1 MMMRGRAE
9 IHFASGAK
17 NRLIPAHMNDLP
29 ANESDKISHARSLC
43 DANRWAE
50 LLEFAQAWQT
60 EAPTAAKSFFFRG
73 IALTQTGRFVEA
85 ETAYRRALELDST
98 DFKAW
103 NNLAALLCENL
114 RRPGDALA
122 CLQKILEFDPQNKVA
137 WSNLA
142 NLSGRFGR
150 HEESLACAERALAL
164 DPQMVEAQ
172 LHRARAAEALGK
184 KDILREASAA
194 LAALPPER
202 FRFAR

>member
-1 MMMRGRAE
+1 M
-9 IHFASGAK
+9 
-17 NRLIPAHMNDLP
+17 NRSLIPHSTILDLGIRQVVAP
-29 ANESDKISHARSLC
+29 LLWARAASLVSILPLGIWTTSHL
-43 DANRWAE
+43 
-50 LLEFAQAWQT
+50 
-60 EAPTAAKSFFFRG
+60 
-73 IALTQTGRFVEA
+73 
-85 ETAYRRALELDST
+85 
-98 DFKAW
+98 W

-114 RRPGDALA
+114 QRPADALA

-150 HEESLACAERALAL
+150 HAESLACAERALAL

-184 KDILREASAA
+184 TEILREASAA

>member
-1 MMMRGRAE
+1 MSQSNNNEPDKVAQARA
-9 IHFASGAK
+9 
-17 NRLIPAHMNDLP
+17 
-29 ANESDKISHARSLC
+29 LC
-43 DANRWAE
+43 DANQWAE
-50 LLEFAQAWQT
+50 LLKFAKAWQA
-60 EAPTAAKSFFFRG
+60 ESPTVAKSFFFQG

-85 ETAYRRALELDST
+85 ETAYRRALELDVA

-114 RRPGDALA
+114 QRPADALA
-122 CLQKILEFDPQNKVA
+122 CLQKILEFDPQNKIA

-142 NLSGRFGR
+142 NLSARFGR
-150 HEESLACAERALAL
+150 HAESLACAERALAL

-184 KDILREASAA
+184 KEILREASAA

>member
-1 MMMRGRAE
+1 
-9 IHFASGAK
+9 
-17 NRLIPAHMNDLP
+17 MNQP
-29 ANESDKISHARSLC
+29 NITESDKVPQARALC
-43 DANRWAE
+43 DAGRWLE
-50 LLEFAQAWQT
+50 LLEFAKAWQA
-60 EAPTAAKSFFFRG
+60 ESPTAAKSFFFQG
-73 IALTQTGRFVEA
+73 IALVQMGRFVEA
-85 ETAYRRALELDST
+85 ETAYRRALELDVT

-114 RRPGDALA
+114 QRPADALA

-150 HEESLACAERALAL
+150 HAESLACAERALAL

-184 KDILREASAA
+184 TDILREASAA

-202 FRFAR
+202 FKFAR